1 MINKKHLIK
10 ISYLFTLAVPIAIS
24 VAAATTTKDVVNNN
38 SSTNTTYPNFNNN
51 KKGSIPSSLASLN
64 SNAITDFNYIS
75 SNEYGIQ
82 QNFDD
87 FSQNYNLATHTGSES
102 GVKND
107 INYFG
112 YLIWNQNSRSF
123 TISSI
128 EVNNYQIS
136 DLENSKVV
144 FDKTKVSFD
153 LTVNILGIQDASIN
167 VLNKTYN
174 LSANN
179 TYQLKVSVKDQVLK
193 SCVNNLTDEFLVGW
207 QVDNATISFN
217 NDSYVGTFTPTLHS
231 FSFSFPYK
239 VKGLTGKQNY
249 LQLYSKHESEILN
262 LSKNDLKNHLKTKFN
277 SEYQN
282 TMDYIENGIQILGIL
297 ASNPTVK
304 DLIYKSIPYA
314 TKILVAANFLPSYL
328 SPLINDA
335 LGDSNKPFLE
345 VIKEYKSVILQF
357 LEEMVGSVVSVAG
370 TYIDLFKPN
379 ITSDSAEYKSIKSFF
394 TTLALSEDN
403 QNAIFKDIIGV
414 DGSKPL
420 SLVDFLY
427 NNLDLVLKIVDPTYT
442 PETNT
447 NTKDTSDNSSDSS
460 TSTTTSPI
468 VTILK
473 LLLSKNTTTNQYNK
487 FFDVLSGPEKTEF
500 YNAIIQLVGSTD
512 SQISQILGL
521 ITQSNA
527 NLTTDNI
534 VKFVSSLHAAIQEM
548 FARNENYKNF
558 YDKDAYKNL
567 TFHTSFAK
575 DPEIDK
581 TKKTISFDYKIYY
594 TLNKKIDFS
603 PVIAAFKN
611 LLTVDTISALIK
623 QFTSTDLDS
632 IVGSIPV
639 VGDFAKARVIK
650 ALMQYIP
657 DNIWIGANSNEAFYK
672 QNKTTVSFSSSGSN
686 IWFYPIRVG
695 TNYKLGYQFEF
706 NKNVK
711 MDDPSFTQ
719 SITSN
724 YNSKTNSVSL
734 ISVDI
739 SNSSW
744 SLSTD
749 IAIDFYFRDFWKN
762 FLKNVV
768 LRDYDFAEIFTSDQ
782 VNDQNIA
789 TIETY
794 SPDLYTTGF
803 ALENTM
809 SSIVTDDVLKEF
821 EVDKNTT
828 QVVSDYMSTG
838 ALYKWKDGNDS
849 SSLYG
854 AKPKLSDALKTSLT
868 SKMYKLVNQESF
880 NKMSDNTNLS
890 VSATIDPIMNFNLP
904 LKVYQADY
912 GVDVDIKIRMT
923 TVSFNVYSPIKFY
936 DTTSK
941 TLVNGFS
948 HLISHIG

>member
-10 ISYLFTLAVPIAIS
+10 LSYLFTLAVPIVIS
-24 VAAATTTKDVVNNN
+24 AAAATTTKDVVNNN

-75 SNEYGIQ
+75 SNEYGIE

-87 FSQNYNLATHTGSES
+87 FSQNYNLAAHTGDES

-128 EVNNYQIS
+128 EVQNYQIS

-153 LTVNILGIQDASIN
+153 LTINILGIQDASIN

-217 NDSYVGTFTPTLHS
+217 SDSYVGTFKPTLHS

-249 LQLYSKHESEILN
+249 LQLYSKNESDILN
-262 LSKNDLKNHLKTKFN
+262 LSKNDLKSHLKTKFN
-277 SEYQN
+277 LEYQN

-297 ASNPTVK
+297 ATNPTVK

-345 VIKEYKSVILQF
+345 VIKEYKSIILQF
-357 LEEMVGSVVSVAG
+357 LEEKVGSVASVAG
-370 TYIDLFKPN
+370 TYIDLFKLN
-379 ITSDSAEYKSIKSFF
+379 IKSDSAEYKSIKSFF
-394 TTLALSEDN
+394 TTLALSEDI
-403 QNAIFKDIIGV
+403 QKAIFTDIIGV
-414 DGSKPL
+414 DGSTPL

-427 NNLDLVLKIVDPTYT
+427 KNLDLVLKIVDPTYT
-442 PETNT
+442 PETN
-447 NTKDTSDNSSDSS
+447 NKNTSDNSSAS
-460 TSTTTSPI
+460 TTSPI

-487 FFDVLSGPEKTEF
+487 FFDVLSGSEKTEF
-500 YNAIIQLVGSTD
+500 YNAIIQLVGSSD

-527 NLTTDNI
+527 NFTTDNI
-534 VKFVSSLHAAIQEM
+534 VKFVSSLHSAIQDM

-581 TKKTISFDYKIYY
+581 TNKTISFDYKIYY

-611 LLTVDTISALIK
+611 LLTVDTISSLIK
-623 QFTSTDLDS
+623 EFTSTDLNS
-632 IVGSIPV
+632 ILGNIPV
-639 VGDFAKARVIK
+639 VGEFAKARVIK

-657 DNIWIGANSNEAFYK
+657 DKIWVGANSGENFYK
-672 QNKTTVSFSSSGSN
+672 QNKTTVSFSSTGSN

-695 TNYKLGYQFEF
+695 TNYKLGYQFEY

-724 YNSKTNSVSL
+724 YNSKTNSISL
-734 ISVDI
+734 INIDI
-739 SNSSW
+739 SNNSW

-749 IAIDFYFRDFWKN
+749 IAIDFYFYDFWNN

-768 LRDYDFAEIFTSDQ
+768 LRDYDFTEIFTSDQ
-782 VNDQNIA
+782 VNDKNIA

-803 ALENTM
+803 ALENTT
-809 SSIVTDDVLKEF
+809 SSITADEVIKGFDPDVAS
-821 EVDKNTT
+821 NTT
-828 QVVSDYMSTG
+828 QVVSDFMTTG
-838 ALYKWKDGNDS
+838 ALYNWKDGNRN
-849 SSLYG
+849 SLYG
-854 AKPKLSDALKTSLT
+854 AKPKLSDSLKNSLT
-868 SKMYKLVNQESF
+868 SKMYKLVNQDSF
-880 NKMSDNTNLS
+880 KKMIDNTNLS

-904 LKVYQADY
+904 LKVKQSQYN
-912 GVDVDIKIRMT
+912 VDVDIKIRMT

-936 DTTSK
+936 DKTSK